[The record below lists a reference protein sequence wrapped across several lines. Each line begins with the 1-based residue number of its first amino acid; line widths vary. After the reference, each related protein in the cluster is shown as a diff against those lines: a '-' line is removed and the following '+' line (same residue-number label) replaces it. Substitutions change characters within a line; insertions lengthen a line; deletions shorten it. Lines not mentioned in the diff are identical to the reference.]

1 MSFRHA
7 LYGSPPL
14 ALDVDRRGTQVSPLV
29 PGAPDLGA
37 VAPGTLESVTLLA
50 PPGAIERRY
59 VLAQALRALR
69 PGGRLD
75 AMAPKDKGGARLR
88 KELEGFGLEVE
99 ESAKAHHRRCRVQ
112 RPADSPDLTAAIDAV
127 LAEGGLQR
135 LESLG
140 LWTQPGVFSWNR
152 VDPGSALLA
161 AHLPLLSGAGAD
173 LGCGL
178 GVLAPAVLAS
188 PEVTRLTLVDLD
200 RRAIEAARRNVA
212 DPRADFLQADARG
225 PLEGLAELDFVVTNP
240 PFHDAGAEDRRLG
253 QGFIGRAAGL
263 LRKNGRLWLVANRHL
278 PYEAPLNAA
287 FRSVRLVADT
297 GGYKLFEARK

>member
-1 MSFRHA
+1 MSSTRA
-7 LYGSPPL
+7 LYGDPPP
-14 ALDVDRRGTQVSPLV
+14 ALDADRSGIQVSPLV
-29 PGAPDLGA
+29 PGAPDLGTF
-37 VAPGTLESVTLLA
+37 APGSLEAVTLLA
-50 PPGAIERRY
+50 PAGAVERRY

-75 AMAPKDKGGARLR
+75 VMAPKDKGGARLR
-88 KELEGFGLEVE
+88 RELEAFGLTPDET
-99 ESAKAHHRRCRVQ
+99 AKAHHRRCRAL
-112 RPADSPDLTAAIDAV
+112 RPQDTPRLTAAVDAA
-127 LAEGGLQR
+127 LAEGGPQR

-152 VDPGSALLA
+152 VDPGSALLVT
-161 AHLPLLSGAGAD
+161 HLPRLSGAGAD

-200 RRAIEAARRNVA
+200 RRAIEAAGRNVA
-212 DPRADFLQADARG
+212 DPRAVFVQADARG

-240 PFHDAGAEDRRLG
+240 PFHDAGVEDRRLG
-253 QGFIGRAAGL
+253 QGFIARAAGL
-263 LRKNGRLWLVANRHL
+263 LRKGGRLWLVANRHL

-287 FRSVRLVADT
+287 FRSVRLAADT
-297 GGYKLFEARK
+297 GGYKLFEARR